1 MKETNIMKWVNVQ
14 LISAANATS
23 KTILTFSHARCL
35 DHESHIV
42 KIIIKWTFIIILEIN
57 AVILSV
63 NPNMASDWLAH

>member
-1 MKETNIMKWVNVQ
+1 MKETIIMKWVNVQ

-35 DHESHIV
+35 DSALESHIV

-57 AVILSV
+57 AVIL

>member
-35 DHESHIV
+35 DSALESHIV
-42 KIIIKWTFIIILEIN
+42 KIIIK
-57 AVILSV
+57 
-63 NPNMASDWLAH
+63 